1 MDRIISD
8 KMPDLIALCKQHA
21 IKSLHLFGSAAM
33 GELTSKSDLDFLVS
47 FSDDLSIEEYTE
59 NYFLFHEA
67 LHNLFNR
74 KIDLVTHNSLSNP
87 YFINEVEQTK
97 QLIYAA

>member
-59 NYFLFHEA
+59 NY